1 MSNITTAIN
10 VQIDKEDKE
19 KATAILQKLG
29 VSMSGLINMTI
40 KQLIMRGG
48 IPFDVSIPSDN
59 CNLYD
64 YFSNEELDRASKEL
78 SYINDYFE
86 EYKSY
91 DNINDL
97 KKDLLS
103 DD

>member
-1 MSNITTAIN
+1 
-10 VQIDKEDKE
+10 
-19 KATAILQKLG
+19 
-29 VSMSGLINMTI
+29 
-40 KQLIMRGG
+40 MRGA
-48 IPFDVSIPSDN
+48 IPIDVSIPSDN

-64 YFSNEELDRASKEL
+64 YFSNKELDRASKEL
-78 SYINDYFE
+78 SYINDHFE

-97 KKDLLS
+97 KKNLLS